1 MNRKKENLR
10 TFPRT
15 EIENP
20 RLAWVSEYKS
30 GVGRG

>member
-1 MNRKKENLR
+1 LNFENLR
-10 TFPRT
+10 TVPRT
-15 EIENP
+15 ETQNP